1 MRLQDKVALV
11 TGCARDGGIGHAMA
25 LGLAREGADI
35 VVADYCQPSFKE
47 HPEIKFGQMEELEA
61 LADKI
66 RKLGRRSLPVKV
78 DVTVEQEVAAMAQ
91 SASREF
97 GSVDILCNNAG
108 GWVGTVPLTE
118 MSIEAWNRTVGM
130 NLTGTFLCCKHVV
143 PLMVRGGRGGRIV
156 NTSSHAG
163 IRAMP
168 GVPTHY
174 TAAKHGIVG
183 LTRALAQELGPFRI
197 TVNAI
202 CPGMVLTTRL
212 EGLRVEKL
220 QQTENLGR
228 EAAIAKLA
236 QQVPLGRLATP
247 EDVAA
252 LVVFLASDDAQY
264 MTGET
269 VGITGGLP

>member
-1 MRLQDKVALV
+1 
-11 TGCARDGGIGHAMA
+11 MA
-25 LGLAREGADI
+25 LGLAREGADV
-35 VVADYCQPSFKE
+35 VVADYCRPSFKE
-47 HPEIKFGQMEELEA
+47 HPEIKFGQTEELQA

-66 RKLGRRSLPVKV
+66 RKLGRRSLAVRV
-78 DVTVEQEVAAMAQ
+78 DVTDEQEVAAMAQ
-91 SASREF
+91 SAGKEF

-118 MSIEAWNRTVGM
+118 MSIEAWERTIGM

-143 PLMVRGGRGGRIV
+143 PLIVRGGRGGRIV
-156 NTSSHAG
+156 NTASHAG
-163 IRAMP
+163 IRTVP

-174 TAAKHGIVG
+174 AAAKHAIVG
-183 LTRALAQELGPFRI
+183 LTRALALELAPLKI

-202 CPGMVLTTRL
+202 CPGMVATTRF

-220 QQTENLGR
+220 QHTENLGR

-236 QQVPLGRLATP
+236 QQVPLRRLATP
-247 EDVAA
+247 QDVAA